1 MKNVKLLYL
10 FISLLCVLLGCKEDE
25 KVEPEKSIERWVEN
39 ENYTGLKKVQLNSKS
54 FGDAMYTYGVGSYT
68 VFKKNENTLNY
79 IIQENSFSILTRPPL
94 NRELFIQVLEQFV
107 LIKQGDLAPNFN
119 LSFDILA
126 FDSTFYQ
133 FEFVRFWQNECILTN
148 ELSQILIAYRGKTNS
163 ENKIKY
169 VLLTVDDNRTKVDSE
184 PISAHNSLLGVSC
197 WSEVNNNFYVSNGE
211 STYKIKP
218 DGSSK
223 LVFDRALFR
232 MFEQA
237 DKVWSVGL
245 DGLVFYSLD
254 DGDTWLTL
262 GTTRN
267 PSWSYLNF
275 RKVNREIIAY
285 YESQIYHFT
294 FDENDAGQ
302 TSINAREIV
311 SDGLESN
318 EITSISF
325 FDKKYYVTTFSGVFT
340 KSEESFFTYVE

>member
-1 MKNVKLLYL
+1 M
-10 FISLLCVLLGCKEDE
+10 SGCKEDE

-39 ENYTGLKKVQLNSKS
+39 ENYTGRNKVQLNSKS
-54 FGDAMYTYGVGSYT
+54 FDDAMYTYGVGYYT
-68 VFKKNENTLNY
+68 VYKKNENVKNY
-79 IIQENSFSILTRPPL
+79 IISENSFSILKRPPL

-107 LIKQGDLAPNFN
+107 LIRQGDLAPNFN
-119 LSFDILA
+119 LSFDMLA
-126 FDSTFYQ
+126 FDSTFFQ
-133 FEFVRFWQNECILTN
+133 FEFISYVHNECILTN
-148 ELSQILIAYRGKTNS
+148 ELNQVLIAYRGKTNS

-169 VLLTVDDNRTKVDSE
+169 VLLTVDDNCTKVDSE

-197 WSEVNNNFYVSNGE
+197 WSEVNNNFYVSDGE

-232 MFEQA
+232 MFEHA
-237 DKVWSVGL
+237 DIVWSVGL
-245 DGLVFYSLD
+245 DGLVFYSKD
-254 DGDTWLTL
+254 NGDSWLRF
-262 GTTRN
+262 GESEN
-267 PSWSYLNF
+267 FYWSKLNF
-275 RKVNREIIAY
+275 RQINNEVIAY
-285 YESQIYHFT
+285 FKSQIYHFIIEE
-294 FDENDAGQ
+294 DDAGE
-302 TSINAREIV
+302 TMINAREIV